1 MARQLDE
8 EKRNKIL
15 EVAREAFGVHGFA
28 KTTIKLIALK
38 AGLAQGTVYTYFDN
52 KEQLFLSVT
61 GEILDVFSEGMNRI
75 TLSSANLYE
84 KFNEFLQFGFSLLK
98 KVHPLLRGMYSDMNR
113 RELLREALNRICD
126 LVEELF
132 LSADPQIQLFGNVS
146 KSTRRFNLGIMVS
159 GILFQTSLAKPED
172 LDREID
178 ALIKGVLRGMRERVL
193 ATEDS

>member
-15 EVAREAFGVHGFA
+15 EAAREAFGVHGFD

-61 GEILDVFSEGMNRI
+61 GEILDVFSESMNLI
-75 TLSSANLYE
+75 TLSTATIYE
-84 KFNEFLQFGFSLLK
+84 KFSEFLQFSFSLLK
-98 KVHPLLRGMYSDMNR
+98 KVHPLLRGMYSEVNR
-113 RELLREALNRICD
+113 RELLDEKLERICD
-126 LVEELF
+126 LVDDLF
-132 LSADPQIQLFGNVS
+132 LSSDPPMQLFGDVS
-146 KSTRRFNLGIMVS
+146 TETRRFNLRIMVY
-159 GILFQTSLAKPED
+159 GVLFRTSLAKPED

-178 ALIKGVLRGMRERVL
+178 ALRNGVLKGLRERLPAVR
-193 ATEDS
+193 SG